1 MANTARRPILLFDV
15 METLVTEP
23 YLVEMPAFFGMTS
36 AELRAALNFDCWIEF
51 EYGRINEAEYLTG
64 SFLDR
69 RAVDGDA
76 LLQYVKQA
84 YRWLDGMEALVNELK
99 QAGFQV
105 HAFSNYPVWYRLIEE
120 RLQLSRYLS
129 WTFVSCLTGL
139 RKPEP
144 EAYLNAATTLGV
156 SPSDCL
162 FVDDRPVNVDGA
174 RSVGMDAILREDTSG
189 VRAQLVERGLLP
201 A

>member
-51 EYGRINEAEYLTG
+51 EYGRINEAEYLAG